1 MASIAELQKA
11 LDNNA
16 IDVSTLNR
24 DQLLALDNGF
34 KNGTLKGYSDI
45 RELMKEQG
53 GTASLLAKEKEG
65 QLAPFATATE
75 GLYPFGTKNRQASTQ
90 GIERIDFELAGD
102 VTGSLMPYMLDANKI
117 ARATIASGGKANF
130 ALARVAEQ
138 AHKMGKLAQAV
149 TFRTP
154 AGKAVG
160 MLGRTAAVWNRFARG
175 ADKLMAQGKY
185 GLGKKF
191 KKPGIFGEGTRVHV
205 APSQLLATELKSQA
219 GGIAG
224 AGLGSITYGVAE
236 ALTDIGGATHED
248 LARVSENDIDK
259 LSPLHQEIVHAS
271 EAMSNAMIFNAG
283 AFLLVPL
290 LGGIGRGVQGI
301 MGLKGEPAEI
311 IANEAYKYGY
321 KTNLSATM
329 NEHQNWFAGFV
340 KNYNKSVGI
349 FPVVGA
355 ARKKFRRQFEIDV
368 YNNFLDNFN
377 AAVPLAHGELL
388 SLGAL
393 TQFRKQFD
401 EMFNIIGVKYQKGLD
416 ATKFNGLDGLRIIPT
431 NSVGSFTDDL
441 IKRLEMQYPEQMRG
455 LGQMVNTKSP
465 ITELDDPLVAFI
477 KHLKS
482 LSDSGNITP
491 QEFIGLQKMLT
502 KVLPNTT
509 IYDPRGMVK
518 ALRESMEK
526 DWATVGGA
534 EGIENLMKTKGFKD
548 AFDAQVTQGGKAAG
562 DAYTSKIQK
571 GLKEVMD
578 AQLEANSFFHNT
590 VMPYYSPVARKISRS
605 VDSQIFT
612 NLGML
617 GITGRAQRFPDE
629 LWTKTI
635 RDIFKSSSAPAIEDL
650 KKLMG
655 YGTSKT
661 GTQMFNQFRDLFMF
675 DAFRFAYTKQP
686 GSLGKRGL
694 YELLDE
700 AKSSG
705 VLNRRYID
713 EINNEFTADTLL
725 KGVDPTKLIESGLG
739 TRPWKALK
747 VGANE
752 VGTFKPEL
760 FAENLGLAGKDS
772 DAFASKIVQMYGGGK
787 QGKESLRHLKAL
799 IDVLEGEYGVKLADS
814 STFIQRRI
822 ALGMG
827 GGKMGFASA
836 LGGGLMAGGTAGGVV
851 GGGIFPGL
859 ITSVAMV
866 LGLRKFGGYLGDPQA
881 LKRTYDLFTEL
892 ERIEN
897 KMGGDGV
904 HRMLWNTSEEGG
916 RKARR
921 LFAQWWNWMADEEKD
936 APRVN
941 PNKIDFEEIMN
952 YLNDAPD
959 RVPDPVWKKD
969 ALIPSMRNRSYAM
982 ENALSK
988 SSTASLAAGDN
999 YLRGV
1004 RTGLEKNLQATTIDY
1019 DILSGKMPPPAEGQ
1033 PNQAQVGASNP
1044 MGGSFNMANAPQNTQ
1059 ARANQYQALWPQ
1071 DALGQGIAQKNV

>member
-1 MASIAELQKA
+1 MASISQLQKA
-11 LDNNA
+11 LDNNQ
-16 IDVSTLNR
+16 IDTSTLNR
-24 DQLLALDNGF
+24 EQLTALDKGF
-34 KNGTLKGYSDI
+34 KTGTLKGYPNVNAL
-45 RELMKEQG
+45 REEQG
-53 GTASLLAKEKEG
+53 VAAETLAKEKEQ
-65 QLAPFATATE
+65 QLAPFEAAT
-75 GLYPFGTKNRQASTQ
+75 GLK
-90 GIERIDFELAGD
+90 RIDFELAGD

-149 TFRTP
+149 TFAGIKRTP
-154 AGKAVG
+154 AGKPIS

-175 ADKLMAQGKY
+175 ADKLIAQGKY
-185 GLGKKF
+185 GLGK
-191 KKPGIFGEGTRVHV
+191 KKPGIFGEGTRVHY
-205 APSQLLATELKSQA
+205 APTQLLATELKSQA

-224 AGLGSITYGVAE
+224 AGLGSITYGIAE

-290 LGGIGRGVQGI
+290 LGGIGRFTQGI
-301 MGLKGEPAEI
+301 MGLKGKQAEI
-311 IANEAYKYGY
+311 IAKEAYKYGY

-329 NEHQNWFAGFV
+329 NEHQNWFAGFI
-340 KNYNKSVGI
+340 KNYNKSIGI

-355 ARKKFRRQFEIDV
+355 ARKRYRREFEIDV

-393 TQFRKQFD
+393 TQFRKQFE
-401 EMFNIIGVKYQKGLD
+401 EMFNIIGVKYQKGID
-416 ATKFNGLDGLRIIPT
+416 ATKFNGLDGLKIIPT
-431 NSVGSFTDDL
+431 NSVGSFVDDL
-441 IKRLEMQYPEQMRG
+441 IKRLEVQYPEQMRG
-455 LGQMVNTKSP
+455 LGQMVKTKSP

-509 IYDPRGMVK
+509 IHDPRAMVK
-518 ALRESMEK
+518 GLRESMEK

-534 EGIENLMKTKGFKD
+534 EGIENLMKTD
-548 AFDAQVTQGGKAAG
+548 AVKKSYDSIVAQGGAEAG
-562 DAYTSKIQK
+562 EQYIGKIMKGIDEVQK
-571 GLKEVMD
+571 

-590 VMPYYSPVARKISRS
+590 VMPYYSPIARKISRS

-617 GITGRAQRFPDE
+617 GITGRAQYMPDL
-629 LWTKTI
+629 LWTRTL

-655 YGTSKT
+655 YGKSKT

-686 GSLGKRGL
+686 GSLGKKGL

-700 AKSSG
+700 ARSSG

-760 FAENLGLAGKDS
+760 FAENLGLAGRDS

-787 QGKESLRHLKAL
+787 QGKESLRHLQAL
-799 IDVLEGEYGVKLADS
+799 IKVLEGEYGVKLADS

-827 GGKMGFASA
+827 GGKMGFGSA
-836 LGGGLMAGGTAGGVV
+836 LGGGLMAGGVGGGVV

-892 ERIEN
+892 ERIEQ

-969 ALIPSMRNRSYAM
+969 ALIPSMKNRSYVM
-982 ENALSK
+982 EDTLSK
-988 SSTASLAAGDN
+988 ASTASLAAGDN

-1004 RTGLEKNLQATTIDY
+1004 RNGLEKEMQATNNDRI
-1019 DILSGKMPPPAEGQ
+1019 IMAGGSPPPQQTTGQ
-1033 PNQAQVGASNP
+1033 QVTGPDP
-1044 MGGSFNMANAPQNTQ
+1044 MGGSYANIPQTGGNRGQ
-1059 ARANQYQALWPQ
+1059 KYQSLWPQ
-1071 DALGQGIAQKNV
+1071 DSLGQGIATKNA